1 MLPADSP
8 FASLPAPGPH
18 PATAELRAYAA
29 GTLPPA
35 DEHRLEAHTLDCERC
50 AELLAGFA
58 MSDAATTDYAL
69 AGLRTRLQAR
79 VADDLTAPVLLPAA
93 RPLWLRLAAAMAL
106 LGAIGAGLW
115 GWEQQRPAAET
126 AKVPRQTAAPA
137 VGPPLAGSATVAP
150 TPLPQTTATVAPRSA
165 AVRINATP
173 SRPADY
179 ANDRP
184 RRRATR
190 PGPVRRPRAGVVQA
204 PTARNA
210 EAATETGLMAI
221 QAATTT
227 SNAPDSAS
235 RVPAATAPS
244 ATVVAASRLATPS
257 KEMTDSA
264 AHAAGFATTYRLN
277 TAKGFESAALV
288 RDKPMAVGI
297 AIAPAPVAGTP
308 ALRSYLQREAA
319 KFEPEQGE
327 RALNGVVR
335 LRFTVEADGKLNNI
349 QVVRGMR
356 ADYDTEALRL
366 ICEGPAWQPGIAG
379 GRRAALPVEIAV
391 SF

>member
-58 MSDAATTDYAL
+58 MSDAATTDHAL

-126 AKVPRQTAAPA
+126 AKAPRQTAAPA
-137 VGPPLAGSATVAP
+137 VGPPLAGPATVAP

-165 AVRINATP
+165 AVRLNATP

-179 ANDRP
+179 ASGRP

-190 PGPVRRPRAGVVQA
+190 PGPVRRPRAGAVQA

-227 SNAPDSAS
+227 SSAPDSAS

-319 KFEPEQGE
+319 RFEPEQGE